1 MSADSS
7 NSDVTETQPPRTAT
21 GNSRHLLVWLGR
33 NYLWRYRW
41 QISIALVFMILEG
54 SMFGFLSYMMKP
66 MFDDVLVGGSRAA
79 LVGVGLAIFAIFA
92 IRAVAS
98 VLQKVVLTRVSQL
111 TVADIRN
118 DLLAHLMTLDG
129 SFHQKYGPGYLMQRV
144 EGDVDSINKVWRI
157 LITGAGRDVIALVS
171 LFGVALGMDWRW
183 TLVAMIGVPIM
194 VAPSIVLQRYV
205 RKYARRARDI
215 SAGLSTRL
223 NEVFH
228 GIVPIKL
235 NRLEGYQAARYKAL
249 TKERIR
255 TTVASSLGQ
264 SAIPG
269 LIDIMS
275 GIGIL
280 GVLIYGGGEI
290 ISGQKTVGDF
300 MAFFTAIG
308 LAFEP
313 LRRLGA
319 ISGTWQIAAASIER
333 IKELLDMQPELRDPP
348 HPLPAPQ
355 GVPEIVLD
363 DVALSYSGSAVL
375 RGTSFT
381 AEAGKTTALV
391 GASGAGKSTVFN
403 VLTRLVDP
411 ETGAVTIG
419 GVRTDAMR
427 LADLRGMFS
436 VVSQDAL
443 LFEDSLRENIL
454 LGREDVSEEQLQE
467 VLEAAHVSDFL
478 PRLPQGLDSPAGT
491 RGSNLSG
498 GQRQRVA
505 IARALLRDTPI
516 LLLDEATSALD
527 AASEQVVQAALDRLS
542 TGRTTLVIAHRL
554 STIRNADKIVVMDAG
569 RVVEQGTH
577 DELIAREGAY
587 ARLHAMQFE
596 DEQPG

>member
-1 MSADSS
+1 MSSADKK
-7 NSDVTETQPPRTAT
+7 R
-21 GNSRHLLVWLGR
+21 GNLLFWLGR
-33 NYLWRYRW
+33 RYLWRYRW
-41 QISIALVFMILEG
+41 QIIIAFVFMMLEG

-66 MFDDVLVGGSRAA
+66 MFDQVLVGGSRAA
-79 LVGVGLAIFAIFA
+79 LTWVGIAIFSIFM
-92 IRAVAS
+92 IRALAS
-98 VLQKVVLTRVSQL
+98 IIQKVVLTRVSQL

-118 DLLAHLMTLDG
+118 DLLTHLMRLDG
-129 SFHQKYGPGYLMQRV
+129 SFHQKYGPGYLMQRI
-144 EGDVDSINKVWRI
+144 EGDVASVSKVWSI
-157 LITGAGRDVIALVS
+157 LITGTGRDMIALVS
-171 LFGVALGMDWRW
+171 LFGVAITMDWRW
-183 TLVAMIGVPIM
+183 TLIALVGVPLM
-194 VAPSIVLQRYV
+194 VAPSVMLQRYV
-205 RKYARRARDI
+205 RRYARHARDI

-223 NEVFH
+223 NEIFH

-235 NRLEGYQAARYKAL
+235 NRLEKYQAKRYKSL
-249 TKERIR
+249 TKERVR

-269 LIDIMS
+269 LIDVMS
-275 GIGIL
+275 GIGIC
-280 GVLIYGGGEI
+280 GVLIFGGGEI
-290 ISGQKTVGDF
+290 ISGQKSVGDF

-319 ISGTWQIAAASIER
+319 VSGTWQIAAASIER
-333 IKELLDMQPELRDPP
+333 IKELLELEPELRDPP
-348 HPLPAPQ
+348 HPVPAPK
-355 GVPEIVLD
+355 GVPEIVLSG
-363 DVALSYSGSAVL
+363 VELNYSGSAVL

-411 ETGAVTIG
+411 DAGEVTIG
-419 GVRTDAMR
+419 GVRTDAMK
-427 LADLRGMFS
+427 LAELRGLFS

-454 LGREDVSEEQLQE
+454 LGREDVPEAELDK
-467 VLEAAHVSDFL
+467 VLEAAHVSDFV
-478 PRLPQGLDSPAGT
+478 PRLPDGLDSLAGT

-527 AASEQVVQAALDRLS
+527 AASEQVVQAALDQLS
-542 TGRTTLVIAHRL
+542 AGRTTLVIAHRL
-554 STIRNADKIVVMDAG
+554 STIRHADKIVVMDAG
-569 RVVEQGTH
+569 HVVEQGSH
-577 DELIAREGAY
+577 DELLALGGAY

-596 DEQPG
+596 DEQTV